1 MSSKHCEFVLFLP
14 PWKKK
19 KKTFDFI
26 QIQKACLHIIF
37 EAEK

>member
-1 MSSKHCEFVLFLP
+1 MSSKHSEFVLFLP

-19 KKTFDFI
+19 KFDFI